1 MLRMTP
7 RMKKI
12 LVAVGAAAVLTP
24 AVASADPIDDA
35 LDRIPPGQISCE
47 DAEAYW
53 TTEEEYNSLRSQ
65 ALAVAPFHPRGA
77 EIRDALARVDE
88 AATRCGLK
96 GGGGTQAQA
105 PAPAPAPGQPAPA
118 PSNLINLGVSPGMPY
133 VDVPV
138 ADIATVRIPD
148 ALKIME
154 QATAGSSAA
163 SSNF

>member
-1 MLRMTP
+1 MLRMTL
-7 RMKKI
+7 RIKKI
-12 LVAVGAAAVLTP
+12 LVTVGAAAVLTP
-24 AVASADPIDDA
+24 AVASADPIDNA

-53 TTEEEYNSLRSQ
+53 TTEEEYNATRSQ
-65 ALAVAPFHPRGA
+65 ALAIAPFHPRGA

-96 GGGGTQAQA
+96 GGGTQA
-105 PAPAPAPGQPAPA
+105 PAPAPAPSQPAPA